1 MVGRKDFIKVLFML
15 DFVLLAQVIFFFSSL
30 LRSPNPPDS
39 GPSPVTWPKFT
50 QQEQAHLVIDANPR
64 VEHRFRAQRVA
75 FWNEI
80 VPKLLELT
88 QVRVGRFQDQ
98 TRKDEL

>member
-1 MVGRKDFIKVLFML
+1 MGEGREGGVLVLFMP
-15 DFVLLAQVIFFFSSL
+15 DVFVGFGDFFFFL

-50 QQEQAHLVIDANPR
+50 QEEQAHLVIDVNPR
-64 VEHRFRAQRVA
+64 MGHRFRAQKVA

-88 QVRVGRFQDQ
+88 QVRLEHFQDQ
-98 TRKDEL
+98 TEKDEL

>member
-1 MVGRKDFIKVLFML
+1 MFMPEVFVGLGD
-15 DFVLLAQVIFFFSSL
+15 FFFFL

-39 GPSPVTWPKFT
+39 GPSPVMWPKFT
-50 QQEQAHLVIDANPR
+50 QEEQAHLVIDVNPR
-64 VEHRFRAQRVA
+64 VEHRFRAQKVA

-88 QVRVGRFQDQ
+88 QVRLEHFQDQ
-98 TRKDEL
+98 TEKDEL

>member
-1 MVGRKDFIKVLFML
+1 MGEGRDGGVL
-15 DFVLLAQVIFFFSSL
+15 VLLMPEVFVGLGDYFFFL

-50 QQEQAHLVIDANPR
+50 QEEQAHLVIDVNPR
-64 VEHRFRAQRVA
+64 VEHRFRAQKVA

-88 QVRVGRFQDQ
+88 QVRLEHFQDQ
-98 TRKDEL
+98 TEKDEL